1 MISDSIIVDI
11 QRRVERMDVMLERLD
26 TSIEKLTEV
35 SQSISKLLAVHEEKL
50 GQQEKINANFTSIL
64 EQRRM
69 EMDKKIEGIWNEI
82 KDIRQEQTKQYEKLN
97 QKFTK
102 IEKFIW
108 TIGGGGAV
116 LAFLLTYGPD
126 FIKLIK

>member
-1 MISDSIIVDI
+1 MISDSIIIDI
-11 QRRVERMDVMLERLD
+11 QRSVERMDVMLERLD

-69 EMDKKIEGIWNEI
+69 EMDKKTEGIWDEI
-82 KDIRQEQTKQYEKLN
+82 KDIRHEQTKQYEKLN